1 MNVKLKRLC
10 ALFIDSIIIYFII
23 WIISLSQY
31 IVDIKIA
38 NTLVALTS
46 IIIIFIIIPRKDCL
60 FGYESIGKKI
70 MGLKIYKDGKR
81 VLNKKILIK
90 RITEGFFG
98 IPFYIIYILKNNKS
112 LGDEIMNTEVK

>member
-31 IVDIKIA
+31 IVGIKIA

-46 IIIIFIIIPRKDCL
+46 IIIIFIIMFVLMNRDFRFTYIVYR
-60 FGYESIGKKI
+60 IKI
-70 MGLKIYKDGKR
+70 KL
-81 VLNKKILIK
+81 
-90 RITEGFFG
+90 
-98 IPFYIIYILKNNKS
+98 
-112 LGDEIMNTEVK
+112 